1 MRSKKE
7 NQRILNTYHFDQSF
21 SAIILIYF
29 KVLAFHSATNGVFQN
44 NLKFNEKGKNQIV
57 TISCLRMYT
66 REQRRLLTILTHLS
80 VNENNSIDRNE
91 TSGKEL
97 ALDYKQILID
107 ERKKTTFDIKQLNYL
122 LDGGQDVTLLK
133 QKANKILE
141 QDPILSQRYFG
152 KTRDETL
159 QLYVISN
166 ILVFIL

>member
-1 MRSKKE
+1 MCS
-7 NQRILNTYHFDQSF
+7 
-21 SAIILIYF
+21 
-29 KVLAFHSATNGVFQN
+29 
-44 NLKFNEKGKNQIV
+44 
-57 TISCLRMYT
+57 

-80 VNENNSIDRNE
+80 VNENTSIDRNE

-107 ERKKTTFDIKQLNYL
+107 ERKKATFDARQLNYL
-122 LDGGQDVTLLK
+122 LDGGEDVTLLK

-159 QLYVISN
+159 QLYVINN
-166 ILVFIL
+166 ITEFILFFLRVFVIT